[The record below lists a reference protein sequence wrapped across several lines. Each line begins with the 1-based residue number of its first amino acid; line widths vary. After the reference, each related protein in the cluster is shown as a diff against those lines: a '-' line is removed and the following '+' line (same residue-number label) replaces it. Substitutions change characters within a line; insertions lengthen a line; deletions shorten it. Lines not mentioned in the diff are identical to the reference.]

1 MASNHLAIEKEA
13 AWGTWVDPVVSVPV
27 ESAAINPANP
37 LMKNDDT
44 GGGRGERPPA
54 PGELTVS
61 GPVAMKLYPVTVPYL
76 ISTMF
81 GGKWATAAGTGFRN
95 KLLPDDDVDQDS
107 VSMQKR
113 YSATVAE
120 SFRGTKLNTC
130 TISAR
135 SKEFAKCA
143 TTWVAKDA
151 AVNSDFWWGDPLV
164 ASPAVFDAAGAY
176 NLLLP
181 DAFKFYN
188 GVVRLGGSVVE
199 TDHELVV
206 TGGTD
211 RCEFDNVSVEM
222 NNNLSNN
229 AFGICLDDQ
238 TVQSIDEGKRAIGVK
253 FEPNFAIVGTEFWKA
268 WKNGTPAIFELYFR
282 GPEYDGVAHKRFEMK
297 LTLPYVRYSAAPNP
311 QLDAAYGL
319 KRVAVAGEAA
329 INASVGTDIGLVV
342 QTTDDLTAASWA

>member
-1 MASNHLAIEKEA
+1 MAANHLSIEKEA

-37 LMKNDDT
+37 LMKNEDT

-61 GPVAMKLYPVTVPYL
+61 GPVAMKLYPVTVPFL

-81 GGKWATAAGTGFRN
+81 GDKSKAAAGTGWRN
-95 KLLPDDDVDQDS
+95 YLLPDDDVDQDS

-113 YSATVAE
+113 YGPGVVE
-120 SFRGTKLNTC
+120 SFRGCKLNTC

-151 AVNSDFWWGDPLV
+151 AVSSDFWWGDPTT
-164 ASPAVFDAAGAY
+164 ASPADFDAAGAY
-176 NLLLP
+176 DALLP

-188 GVVRLGGSVVE
+188 GVVRLGGTVSLVGK
-199 TDHELVV
+199 ELVV
-206 TGGTD
+206 VGGTD
-211 RCEFDNVSVEM
+211 RCEFDNVSVEV

-238 TVQSIDEGKRAIGVK
+238 TVQSIDEGKRDIAVK
-253 FEPNFAIVGTEFWKA
+253 FEPNFKIVGTEFWKA
-268 WKNGTPAIFELYFR
+268 WKNGEPAIFELYFK
-282 GPEYDGVAHKRFEMK
+282 GPEYDAGAHKNFEMK

-319 KRVAVAGEAA
+319 KRVSVAGDAA
-329 INASVGTDIGLVV
+329 IEKSVATDVGLVV
-342 QTTDDLTAASWA
+342 QTTDDLTAATWA